1 MKFQFPHFSHRI
13 PSRLLFS
20 LEMLLLWL
28 GLVALFVINVFSLQ
42 RSRPAYWNKLM
53 MLFEAPF
60 SVPRHID
67 LASLLWQQGNKEEAR
82 RLMAAAP
89 SGNVL
94 GATTDTRAILSEWE
108 NEQRRLNEQYAFW
121 QSVASARPDY
131 RDAYIQLV
139 SLAYQLG
146 NLTDARAWLTKA
158 QSLDPNSPTVQ
169 SLTKFLE

>member
-1 MKFQFPHFSHRI
+1 
-13 PSRLLFS
+13 
-20 LEMLLLWL
+20 MLLLWL
-28 GLVALFVINVFSLQ
+28 GLAALFAINVFSLQ

-67 LASLLWQQGNKEEAR
+67 LASLLWQQGQRDEAR

-94 GATTDTRAILSEWE
+94 GATTDTRTILSEWE
-108 NEQRRLNEQYAFW
+108 SEQERLAQRYAFW

-131 RDAYIQLV
+131 RDAYVQLT
-139 SLAYQLG
+139 SIAYQLG
-146 NLTDARAWLTKA
+146 NLTDARAWLARAKA
-158 QSLDPNSPTVQ
+158 LDPNFPTIRA
-169 SLTKFLE
+169 LTPLLK